1 MIDEKI
7 LLQRAKLF
15 KISVDPKTIM
25 RIVEDIAEN
34 QDLTVDELRKKLKNA
49 GINFEDFKIKLET
62 DVILSRLRDKE
73 LDQKLYVSDAE
84 AENFLSTEIE
94 FNLSSGEIA
103 IMHLKV
109 PFNDEV
115 EKEFKC
121 GRSKDIGIT
130 N

>member
-94 FNLSSGEIA
+94 FNLKTA
-103 IMHLKV
+103 QKKNPV
-109 PFNDEV
+109 
-115 EKEFKC
+115 
-121 GRSKDIGIT
+121 
-130 N
+130 